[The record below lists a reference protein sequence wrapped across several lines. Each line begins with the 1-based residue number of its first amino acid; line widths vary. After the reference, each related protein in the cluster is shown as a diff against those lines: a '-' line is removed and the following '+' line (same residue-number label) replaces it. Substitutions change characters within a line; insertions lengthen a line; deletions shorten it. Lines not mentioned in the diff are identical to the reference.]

1 MILLRVLRVRERGRE
16 GERDTAIGR
25 EEGVRGRERVWLC
38 GAFISIN
45 TTVMIKSNMNSTE
58 RTVRCN
64 AVEYAKINFYLL
76 LTLFCPILV
85 HPKRFLIQRQ
95 DTEMCILIP
104 GRRWD
109 VKECGKLLR

>member
-1 MILLRVLRVRERGRE
+1 MCCTEHNEIVCKKIKYN
-16 GERDTAIGR
+16 AIQDKG
-25 EEGVRGRERVWLC
+25 
-38 GAFISIN
+38 IQYN
-45 TTVMIKSNMNSTE
+45 TQTHT
-58 RTVRCN
+58 
-64 AVEYAKINFYLL
+64 NFYLL

-95 DTEMCILIP
+95 DTEMCILFA